1 MNFYAFRWLNLFS
14 EPSENKK
21 ALQDRWQSAKTL
33 PPINRSKS
41 ALSGKN

>member
-14 EPSENKK
+14 EPSENKT
-21 ALQDRWQSAKTL
+21 AVQVRWQSAKSL
-33 PPINRSKS
+33 SFLNRSKS

>member
-14 EPSENKK
+14 EPSENKT
-21 ALQDRWQSAKTL
+21 AVQARWQSVETL
-33 PPINRSKS
+33 PPISRSKS